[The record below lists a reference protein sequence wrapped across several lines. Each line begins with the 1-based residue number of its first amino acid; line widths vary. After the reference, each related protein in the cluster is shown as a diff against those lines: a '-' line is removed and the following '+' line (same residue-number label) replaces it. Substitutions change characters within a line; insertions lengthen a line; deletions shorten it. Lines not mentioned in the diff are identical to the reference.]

1 MNVEIVTIGDELLL
15 GFTVD
20 LNAAHIARE
29 LAAAG
34 IRIVRRATVGDRA
47 DDIASAVQDALDRTG
62 AVITTGGL
70 GPTSDDLTKASIA
83 TIFHRAM
90 RLDDAILDGLERR
103 WESFG
108 WPGKLPMSN
117 RAQAMVPDGAT
128 ILANRHGS
136 APGVWLEDGNG
147 RWVAMLPGVPR
158 EMRGML
164 ADELLPRLGPLAGDT
179 PTVIASLTLRTTGLA
194 ESAIADRI
202 DAIEFGTEKLSLA
215 YLPGWEGVDLRL
227 TSQDRSA
234 SEATRA
240 LAISGES
247 LRTVL
252 GGYVYGEDTTD
263 LAEVVLQLLRQ
274 RHWHVAVAESC
285 TGGLLGARITAIP
298 GSSEV
303 MLGGVIAYADEIK
316 QTHLGVRAET
326 LRSYGAVSE
335 EVAREMAIGVRDRFD
350 AEVGLSVTGIAG
362 PGGGTAT
369 KPVGSVCVAV
379 DVRGAV
385 SAARVLTT
393 GDRDEIRRRSAQ
405 LALNLLRRRL
415 QESTLNSAQVQDTVL
430 A

>member
-34 IRIVRRATVGDRA
+34 IRIVRRATVGDSA
-47 DDIASAVQDALDRTG
+47 ADIASAVQDALDRTG

-70 GPTSDDLTKASIA
+70 GPTNDDLTKASIA

-90 RLDDAILDGLERR
+90 RLDNSILESLERR

-164 ADELLPRLGPLAGDT
+164 SDELLPRLVPLAGVV
-179 PTVIASLTLRTTGLA
+179 PTVISSLTLRTTGLA

-202 DAIEFGTEKLSLA
+202 DAIEFGAEKLSLA

-234 SEATRA
+234 SEASRA
-240 LAISGES
+240 LAVSAES
-247 LRTVL
+247 LRSVL

-285 TGGLLGARITAIP
+285 TGGLLGGRITAVP

-316 QTHLGVRAET
+316 QRHLGVRAET
-326 LRSYGAVSE
+326 LRSHGAVSE
-335 EVAREMAIGVRDRFD
+335 EVAREMAIGVRDRFGAD
-350 AEVGLSVTGIAG
+350 VGLSVTGIAG

-369 KPVGSVCVAV
+369 KPVGSVCIAV
-379 DVRGAV
+379 DVGGAV
-385 SAARVLTT
+385 SVSCVSTT

-415 QESTLNSAQVQDTVL
+415 QESSLVSPQVQVTGL

>member
-34 IRIVRRATVGDRA
+34 IRIVRRATVGDSA

-70 GPTSDDLTKASIA
+70 GPTNDDLTKASIA

-90 RLDDAILDGLERR
+90 RLDNSILESLERR

-164 ADELLPRLGPLAGDT
+164 SDELLPRLVPLAGVA
-179 PTVIASLTLRTTGLA
+179 PTVISSLTLRTTGLA

-202 DAIEFGTEKLSLA
+202 DAIEFGAEKLSLA

-234 SEATRA
+234 SAASRA
-240 LAISGES
+240 LAVSAES
-247 LRTVL
+247 LRSVL

-285 TGGLLGARITAIP
+285 TGGLLGGRITAVP

-316 QTHLGVRAET
+316 QRHLGVRAET
-326 LRSYGAVSE
+326 LRSHGAVSE
-335 EVAREMAIGVRDRFD
+335 EVAREMAIGVRDRFGAD
-350 AEVGLSVTGIAG
+350 VGLSVTGIAG

-369 KPVGSVCVAV
+369 KPVGSVCIAV
-379 DVRGAV
+379 DVGGAV
-385 SAARVLTT
+385 SVARVSTT

-415 QESTLNSAQVQDTVL
+415 QESSLASPQIQVTGL
-430 A
+430 T

>member
-34 IRIVRRATVGDRA
+34 IRIVRRATVGDSA
-47 DDIASAVQDALDRTG
+47 ADIASAVQDALDRTG

-70 GPTSDDLTKASIA
+70 GPTNDDLTKASIA

-90 RLDDAILDGLERR
+90 RLDNSILESLERR

-164 ADELLPRLGPLAGDT
+164 SDELLPRLVPLAGVV
-179 PTVIASLTLRTTGLA
+179 PTVISSLTLRTTGLA

-202 DAIEFGTEKLSLA
+202 DAIEFGAEKLSLA

-234 SEATRA
+234 SAASRA
-240 LAISGES
+240 LAVSAES
-247 LRTVL
+247 LRSVL

-285 TGGLLGARITAIP
+285 TGGLLGGRITAVP

-316 QTHLGVRAET
+316 QRHLGVRAET
-326 LRSYGAVSE
+326 LRSHGAVSE
-335 EVAREMAIGVRDRFD
+335 EVAREMAIGVRDRFGAD
-350 AEVGLSVTGIAG
+350 VGLSVTGIAG

-369 KPVGSVCVAV
+369 KPVGSVCIAV
-379 DVRGAV
+379 DVGGAV
-385 SAARVLTT
+385 SVARVSTT

-415 QESTLNSAQVQDTVL
+415 QESSLASPQVQVTGL
-430 A
+430 T

>member
-34 IRIVRRATVGDRA
+34 IRIVRRATVGDSA
-47 DDIASAVQDALDRTG
+47 ADIASAVQDALDRTG

-70 GPTSDDLTKASIA
+70 GPTNDDLTKASIA

-90 RLDDAILDGLERR
+90 RLDNSILESLERR

-164 ADELLPRLGPLAGDT
+164 SDELLPRLVPLAGVV
-179 PTVIASLTLRTTGLA
+179 PTVISSRTLRTTGLA

-202 DAIEFGTEKLSLA
+202 DAIEFGAEKLSLA

-234 SEATRA
+234 SEASRA
-240 LAISGES
+240 LAVSAES
-247 LRTVL
+247 LRSVL

-285 TGGLLGARITAIP
+285 TGGLLGGRITAVP

-316 QTHLGVRAET
+316 QRHLGVRAET
-326 LRSYGAVSE
+326 LRSHGAVSE
-335 EVAREMAIGVRDRFD
+335 EVAREMAIGVRDRFGAD
-350 AEVGLSVTGIAG
+350 VGLSVTGIAG

-369 KPVGSVCVAV
+369 KPVGSVCIAV
-379 DVRGAV
+379 DVGGAV
-385 SAARVLTT
+385 SVSCVSTT

-415 QESTLNSAQVQDTVL
+415 QESSLVSPQVQVTGL